1 MILKAI
7 KHTTIIILVYMYI
20 YSPPL
25 TLFPFGLIKLIL
37 PLVYFVL
44 FFSRKQRKVLLL
56 FKNELVILIVILFY
70 SFFISGL
77 NFNFEFPFVYQNF
90 GLLFEAFPI
99 AVFLAVY
106 IIDVDKKNINT
117 LLNTVFYV
125 GLIASVISCY
135 LIVNPEANYQMN
147 NEILRSSSWIKE
159 VKYRGFG
166 FASMLSFAYGISQG
180 IICAITIYF
189 LSQEKKIFKKLFL
202 VLAIIIFLISIFVNA
217 RIGIF
222 PVFIIIFYFI
232 IIKRKFKLSLFIAIF
247 VFALTQI
254 NYESDY
260 VDVKTIKY
268 ALDFFSETDNLISGS
283 NEKTTYNILFDMII
297 FPSNI
302 KDLIFGSGYSIFGI
316 FNKSSDIGYILQ
328 IWFGGLIYLSLLLSL
343 VVLMAKKIVK
353 IKNYKWFFYL
363 FLGTILVCNIK
374 GYFISNNSAF
384 RILILIYVGLIYV
397 NKSNI
402 IVTKTIKNN

>member
-1 MILKAI
+1 MISKII
-7 KHTTIIILVYMYI
+7 KHVIIIILVYMYI

-25 TLFPFGLIKLIL
+25 TLLPFGLIKLIL

-44 FFSRKQRKVLLL
+44 FFSRKHRKALLL
-56 FKNELVILIVILFY
+56 FKNELLILIVILFY
-70 SFFISGL
+70 SFFTAGF

-99 AVFLAVY
+99 AVFLAAY

-147 NEILRSSSWIKE
+147 NEILRTSSWLQE
-159 VKYRGFG
+159 VKFRGFG
-166 FASMLSFAYGISQG
+166 FASMLSFAYGITQG
-180 IICAITIYF
+180 IICAIAIYF
-189 LSQEKKIFKKLFL
+189 LSQEKKVFKRLFL

-222 PVFIIIFYFI
+222 PVFIILFYFI
-232 IIKRKFKLSLFIAIF
+232 IIKRKVKLSLFIAIF

-268 ALDFFSETDNLISGS
+268 ALDFFSETDKLISGS
-283 NEKTTYNILFDMII
+283 NEKTTFDILLEMII

-302 KDLIFGSGYSIFGI
+302 KDLIFGSGYSLFGKL
-316 FNKSSDIGYILQ
+316 NKSSDIGYILQ
-328 IWFGGLIYLSLLLSL
+328 IWFGGIIYLSLLLSL

-353 IKNYKWFFYL
+353 IKNYNWFLYL

-384 RILILIYVGLIYV
+384 RLLILIYVGLIYI
-397 NKSNI
+397 NKSNFI
-402 IVTKTIKNN
+402 AIKSN